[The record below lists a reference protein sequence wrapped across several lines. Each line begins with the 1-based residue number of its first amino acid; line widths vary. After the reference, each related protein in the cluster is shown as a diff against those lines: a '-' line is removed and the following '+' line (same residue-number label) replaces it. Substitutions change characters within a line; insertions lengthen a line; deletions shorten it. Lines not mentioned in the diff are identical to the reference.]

1 MQETLLSKIP
11 KTAKFIFDE
20 IVSPQKELSG
30 TENYYKVKTFN
41 SFVFF
46 AIVGALINFLIRII
60 STIES
65 NQNNTFIIFDSFLL
79 IIIVIIF
86 FLLGKSKYYNLGFI
100 LFPFAPL
107 GSIWIYY
114 VPFKADPLI
123 EHNIFNPIY
132 ILIIGLVVSGLLYS
146 IKTILV
152 FLVFSI
158 IDMFLFYGPILNFSI
173 QWLLPR
179 FLILLLVGVFMIMHA
194 YFRLVSFKYLND
206 SNIKLS
212 KEVEITQRNLT
223 DERAILYSLIG
234 NLKEGVIIIDNNNF
248 PVIVN
253 NNFINLYREITKGEF
268 TIDNK
273 INEFINKDNIF
284 SNFLLKLNRNEHTVS
299 QIYENKD
306 QSYLLIGNHLKIKN
320 EFKIL
325 GKMIEIH
332 NITELKMVDILEKR
346 FRKTIMHELR
356 TPTTSLQLSIS
367 NLSKY
372 WDKISEE
379 DKLKLIRS
387 MEKQSLKFSDIIKK
401 VSTITDLEDN
411 HNLNFSEININSFIL
426 DFKNLFVNSKT
437 NHDIKITSLIN
448 TNLLVNINMKLIM
461 EAINNILDNAMKFS
475 KKGSEILIKFYLK
488 NDTDLIIEISDQ
500 GIGIEESEIPFIFNR
515 FYKGKNA
522 ENLSGEGLGLSISR
536 EIILLHNGKIFVRS
550 KIDQGTTV
558 EISLPIMNESI
569 LK

>member
-1 MQETLLSKIP
+1 MATPKISY
-11 KTAKFIFDE
+11 F
-20 IVSPQKELSG
+20 
-30 TENYYKVKTFN
+30 
-41 SFVFF
+41 
-46 AIVGALINFLIRII
+46 II
-60 STIES
+60 SRS
-65 NQNNTFIIFDSFLL
+65 VHDN
-79 IIIVIIF
+79 
-86 FLLGKSKYYNLGFI
+86 
-100 LFPFAPL
+100 AC
-107 GSIWIYY
+107 
-114 VPFKADPLI
+114 
-123 EHNIFNPIY
+123 
-132 ILIIGLVVSGLLYS
+132 
-146 IKTILV
+146 
-152 FLVFSI
+152 
-158 IDMFLFYGPILNFSI
+158 
-173 QWLLPR
+173 
-179 FLILLLVGVFMIMHA
+179 
-194 YFRLVSFKYLND
+194 RLVSFKYLND

-284 SNFLLKLNRNEHTVS
+284 SNFLLKLNRNEHTIS

-306 QSYLLIGNHLKIKN
+306 QSYLLIGNHLKLKN
-320 EFKIL
+320 EFKKL

-332 NITELKMVDILEKR
+332 DITELKMVDILEKR

-536 EIILLHNGKIFVRS
+536 DIILLHNGKIFVRS